1 MTRLYDTVGWLLSS
15 LGLALLVCGWVL
27 VPQNRLLSNDP
38 IADVGIA
45 PAGCAGHKVCN
56 YTCEDRPFP
65 NCTTSNF
72 SCRQGTNNDCLFC
85 VCSADNDNKVCICK

>member
-38 IADVGIA
+38 VGIVT
-45 PAGCAGHKVCN
+45 AGCAGHNVCN
-56 YTCEDRPFP
+56 SGCGNQNPP
-65 NCTTSNF
+65 NCTTSKLDC
-72 SCRQGTNNDCLFC
+72 SQGTNNDCLFC
-85 VCSADNDNKVCICK
+85 VCTNANETCICK